1 MKMRKLIISS
11 SPHIRLKESIS
22 RVMWSV
28 VLALTPAAIISVY
41 LFGLSALRLI
51 AVSILAAVISEV
63 LWQKLMGRK
72 ITIGD
77 GSAVVVGLLLAFVL
91 PSRLPWWMAAVG
103 SSFAIVIVK
112 QLFGGLGDNIFNPAL
127 AGRAFLLASFPIYMT
142 SWVRPFDAISCA
154 TPLAIVKENLSGTIP
169 SLWDLFIGKTA
180 GSLGETSAVALL
192 IGAGFLF
199 WRKIITWHI
208 PFTYIGTVTLLSWV
222 FGRDP
227 LFSVLAGGLILG
239 AFFMAV
245 DPVTSPMTAKGQIIF
260 GVGCGIVTV
269 LIRQWG
275 GYPEGVCYSILL
287 MNALVPLIDRYTKPR
302 RLGEQK

>member
-1 MKMRKLIISS
+1 
-11 SPHIRLKESIS
+11 
-22 RVMWSV
+22 
-28 VLALTPAAIISVY
+28 
-41 LFGLSALRLI
+41 
-51 AVSILAAVISEV
+51 
-63 LWQKLMGRK
+63 MGRR

-77 GSAVVVGLLLAFVL
+77 GSAVVAGLLLAFVL

-103 SSFAIVIVK
+103 SFFAVVIVK
-112 QLFGGLGDNIFNPAL
+112 QLFGGLGNNIFNPAL

-142 SWVRPFDAISCA
+142 SWVRPFDAVSCA
-154 TPLAIVKENLSGTIP
+154 TPLAIVKENLSGTMP

-180 GSLGETSAVALL
+180 GCLGETSAVALL

-208 PFTYIGTVTLLSWV
+208 PFTYIGTVTILSWV

-227 LFSVLAGGLILG
+227 LFSVLAGGLVLG

-269 LIRQWG
+269 VIRQWG

>member
-1 MKMRKLIISS
+1 MRKLIISS
-11 SPHIRLKESIS
+11 SPHIRLKESIP

-28 VLALTPAAIISVY
+28 TLALTPAAIISVY
-41 LFGLSALRLI
+41 LFGLAALRLI
-51 AVSILAAVISEV
+51 AVSILAAVISEA

-91 PSRLPWWMAAVG
+91 PSHLPWWMAAVG
-103 SSFAIVIVK
+103 SFFAIVIVK

-142 SWVRPFDAISCA
+142 SWVRPFDAVSCA

-227 LFSVLAGGLILG
+227 LFSILAGGLVLG

-245 DPVTSPMTAKGQIIF
+245 DPVTSPMTVKGQIIF

>member
-1 MKMRKLIISS
+1 MRKLTISS
-11 SPHIRLKESIS
+11 SPHIRLKESIP

-63 LWQKLMGRK
+63 LWQKLMGRR

-169 SLWDLFIGKTA
+169 SLWDLFIGKSA

-260 GVGCGIVTV
+260 GIGCGIVTV

>member
-1 MKMRKLIISS
+1 MRKLIVSS
-11 SPHIRLKESIS
+11 SPHIRLKESIP
-22 RVMWSV
+22 RIMWSV

-41 LFGLSALRLI
+41 LFGLAALRLI
-51 AVSILAAVISEV
+51 AVSILAAVISEA
-63 LWQKLMGRK
+63 LWQKLIGRK
-72 ITIGD
+72 ITVGD
-77 GSAVVVGLLLAFVL
+77 GSAVVAGLLLAFVL
-91 PSRLPWWMAAVG
+91 PSHLPWWMAAVG
-103 SSFAIVIVK
+103 SFFAIVIVK
-112 QLFGGLGDNIFNPAL
+112 QLFGGLGNNIFNPAL

-142 SWVRPFDAISCA
+142 SWVRPFDAVSCA

-169 SLWDLFIGKTA
+169 SLWNLFIGRTA
-180 GSLGETSAVALL
+180 GCLGETSAVALL

>member
-1 MKMRKLIISS
+1 MRKLIISS
-11 SPHIRLKESIS
+11 SPHIRLKESIP

-28 VLALTPAAIISVY
+28 VLALAPAAIISVY
-41 LFGLSALRLI
+41 LFGLVALRLI
-51 AVSILAAVISEV
+51 AVSILAAVISEA
-63 LWQKLMGRK
+63 LWQKLIGRR
-72 ITIGD
+72 IAIGD

-91 PSRLPWWMAAVG
+91 PPRLPWWMAAVG
-103 SSFAIVIVK
+103 SFFAIVIVK
-112 QLFGGLGDNIFNPAL
+112 QLFGGLGNNIFNPAL

-142 SWVRPFDAISCA
+142 SWVRPFDAVSCA
-154 TPLAIVKENLSGTIP
+154 TPLAIVKENLSDTIP

-180 GSLGETSAVALL
+180 GCLGETSAVALL

-227 LFSVLAGGLILG
+227 LFSVLAGGLVLG

-260 GVGCGIVTV
+260 GIGCGIVTV

>member
-1 MKMRKLIISS
+1 MRKLIVSS
-11 SPHIRLKESIS
+11 SPHIRLKESIP

-227 LFSVLAGGLILG
+227 LFSVLAGGLVLG

-260 GVGCGIVTV
+260 GVGCGMITV

-302 RLGEQK
+302 KLHYEN